1 MSKRFGQEKIYVC
14 ISSPEEFMDHKEL
27 IEDYAGGILALDYV
41 QDTIGKV
48 SHMQL
53 ILHTEKTQEEN
64 LFRLLNKKRNR
75 RTYRS
80 FCQQPGK
87 KSSYI

>member
-1 MSKRFGQEKIYVC
+1 MFKRFGQEKIYVC

-27 IEDYAGGILALDYV
+27 IEACAGGILALDYV

-53 ILHTEKTQEEN
+53 ILHTEEN
-64 LFRLLNKKRNR
+64 AGRKSFPPFKQKRNR